1 MLVPGLRS
9 LLTAGLVLAA
19 AAPSLA
25 APEETFFGEDL
36 NPTDDPGTVA
46 DDPVPLTTRPRADAA
61 RASFLGKLTGVATE
75 SFDGFAGGTGPAL
88 PLTFGS
94 DTATLSGAGN
104 VLSVEAGLSFN
115 GVFPTSGSNVYFLF
129 LPGGSSSFS
138 VAFTAPQA
146 AFGFYATDVGDGS
159 GQLVLR
165 LHRPDGSTSDVT
177 VPSTVAGPTGSIFYF
192 GVIDPETPFDS
203 VTFTNTGAGDGF
215 GFDDLTIGRASQ
227 FVPTIDSFF
236 LPKKV
241 ANRRNATTPSKSV
254 LKASGFFDTGSKVV
268 DLTAPATLSIGTTDF
283 AVPGLTAAPDG
294 RTFTYQDA
302 ALRFIVVKNPFGS
315 SRAKFR
321 LEFKGDLGASVPTEG
336 DLDLRFRNDAVDG
349 RCRVTLT
356 SGGFRIGKKRGAL
369 LSPNLFVV
377 RSHASVRGPGKDA
390 VTLIVGLAT
399 NGTTPASVEDVRV
412 EFGAGLSAT
421 IPGASF
427 TRSGDKFSFA
437 GDVGGVTK
445 VTLDY
450 LRETAVIVG
459 KGLDLGALT
468 EGQNPLRIV
477 VGFGDANRGVSVRV
491 ARKKSTVKY

>member
-1 MLVPGLRS
+1 
-9 LLTAGLVLAA
+9 VL
-19 AAPSLA
+19 
-25 APEETFFGEDL
+25 
-36 NPTDDPGTVA
+36 TVA
-46 DDPVPLTTRPRADAA
+46 
-61 RASFLGKLTGVATE
+61 SGVT
-75 SFDGFAGGTGPAL
+75 
-88 PLTFGS
+88 
-94 DTATLSGAGN
+94 
-104 VLSVEAGLSFN
+104 FN

-129 LPGGSSSFS
+129 LTGGSSSFS
-138 VAFTAPQA
+138 ITFSSPQA
-146 AFGFYATDVGDGS
+146 AFGFYATDVGDGF

-165 LHRPDGSTSDVT
+165 FHHPDGSDSDVT
-177 VPSTVAGPTGSIFYF
+177 VPSTVGGTTGSIFYF
-192 GVIDPETPFDS
+192 GIVDPDAPFDS

-227 FVPTIDSFF
+227 FVPTINSFF

-241 ANRRNATTPSKSV
+241 ANRRNATTPAKSV

-268 DLTAPATLSIGTTDF
+268 DLTAAATLSIGITDF
-283 AVPGLTAAPDG
+283 AVPGLAAAPDG

-321 LEFKGDLGASVPTEG
+321 LQYTGDLGASVPSEG

-349 RCRVTLT
+349 RCRVNLT
-356 SGGFRIGKKRGAL
+356 RGGYRIGKKRGAL
-369 LSPNLFVV
+369 VEPNLFVV
-377 RSHASVRGPGKDA
+377 RSHASVRGAGKDS

-399 NGTTPASVEDVRV
+399 NGTTPASVEDVHV

-427 TRSGDKFSFA
+427 TRSEDRFVFA
-437 GDVGGVTK
+437 GDAGGVTK

-459 KGLDLGALT
+459 KGLDLGTLT
-468 EGQNPLRIV
+468 EGPNPLRIV